1 MVPCYNKRHMQT
13 PDISA
18 LRTTC
23 DEIIGEERLIEFLK
37 SRHTVKHYIGIE
49 TSGVLHLGHGIM
61 VMRVIKELQALGVEC
76 HLFMADWHAWINDKL
91 GGDLAFM
98 KSTAIPLFK
107 ELFHAAALVTGVDF
121 EKLTFVNASDK
132 VDNSDY
138 WATVIDVARN
148 TTLARI
154 QRSIDIMGRKEGET
168 ADFAKLIYPA
178 MQAADLF
185 YMGMHIAHGG
195 SDQRKAY
202 VISIDVAD
210 HLKFSPL
217 MLGDKRVKPVV
228 LCGHFL
234 QGLTPPAKEMLEKE
248 KLTYEEMA
256 DVKMSKSKPNSAVF
270 LDDSPEIISSKI
282 KKAYCP
288 EGEIRLNPILDWAK
302 NICLDLGDR
311 TLSVTRKAEW
321 GGDVTYRDYAT
332 LESDFVAKKL
342 HPMDLKAAVAASL
355 IAILEPART
364 YLANPEVRALQA
376 AVTAKV
382 TR

>member
-1 MVPCYNKRHMQT
+1 MTNPK
-13 PDISA
+13 DLSK
-18 LRTTC
+18 LKFTC
-23 DEIIGEERLIEFLK
+23 DEVIGEERLLQFVTSGK
-37 SRHTVKHYIGIE
+37 KVNHYIGFE

-61 VMRVIKELQALGVEC
+61 VMRVIKELQDLGVNC
-76 HLFMADWHAWINDKL
+76 HMFMADWHAWINDKL
-91 GGDLAFM
+91 GGDLEFM

-107 ELFHAAALVTGVDF
+107 ELFHAAAIVVGVDF
-121 EKLTFVNASDK
+121 EQLKFMNASDN
-132 VDNSDY
+132 VDDGKY

-148 TTLARI
+148 TTLARV

-178 MQAADLF
+178 MQAADVF

-195 SDQRKAY
+195 TDQRKAY

-228 LCGHFL
+228 LCSHFL
-234 QGLTPPAKEMLEKE
+234 QGLTPPAKEMIEKE

-256 DVKMSKSKPNSAVF
+256 DIKMSKSKPMSAVF
-270 LDDSPEIISSKI
+270 LDDSESVIKEKI

-288 EGEIRLNPILDWAK
+288 EGEVRLNPILDWAK
-302 NICLDLGDR
+302 HICLSLGDKK
-311 TLSVTRKAEW
+311 LEIVRKEEW
-321 GGDVTYRDYAT
+321 GGGVTYTDYQT

-342 HPMDLKAAVAASL
+342 HPMDLKDAVSRSL
-355 IAILEPART
+355 ITLLEPARN
-364 YLANPEVRALQA
+364 YLSNPEIKRMQEEV
-376 AVTAKV
+376 AKRV

>member
-1 MVPCYNKRHMQT
+1 MTNSK
-13 PDISA
+13 DLSK
-18 LRTTC
+18 LKFTC
-23 DEIIGEERLIEFLK
+23 DEVIGEERLLQFVTSGEK
-37 SRHTVKHYIGIE
+37 VNHYIGFE

-61 VMRVIKELQALGVEC
+61 VMRVIKELQDLGVNC
-76 HLFMADWHAWINDKL
+76 HMFMADWHAWINDKL
-91 GGDLAFM
+91 GGDLEFM

-107 ELFHAAALVTGVDF
+107 ELFHAAAIVVEVDF
-121 EKLTFVNASDK
+121 EKLKFMNASDN
-132 VDNSDY
+132 VDDGKY

-148 TTLARI
+148 TTLARV

-178 MQAADLF
+178 MQAADVF

-195 SDQRKAY
+195 TDQRKAY

-217 MLGDKRVKPVV
+217 MLGGKRVKPVV
-228 LCGHFL
+228 LCSHFL

-256 DVKMSKSKPNSAVF
+256 DIKMSKSKPMSAVF
-270 LDDSPEIISSKI
+270 LDDPESVIKEKI

-288 EGEIRLNPILDWAK
+288 EGEVRLNPILDWAK
-302 NICLDLGDR
+302 HICLSLGDKK
-311 TLSVTRKAEW
+311 LEIKRKEEW
-321 GGDVTYRDYAT
+321 GGDATYTDYQV

-342 HPMDLKAAVAASL
+342 HPMDLKDAVSRSL
-355 IAILEPART
+355 ISILEPARN
-364 YLANPEVRALQA
+364 YLSNPEIKKMQDEV
-376 AVTAKV
+376 AKRV

>member
-1 MVPCYNKRHMQT
+1 MTNI
-13 PDISA
+13 DISK
-18 LRTTC
+18 LKSTC
-23 DEIIGEERLIEFLK
+23 DEIIGEERLIEFLG
-37 SRHTVKHYIGIE
+37 SGHTVKHYIGFE

-76 HLFMADWHAWINDKL
+76 NMLMADWHAWINDKL

-107 ELFHAAALVTGVDF
+107 ELFHGAALVVGVDF
-121 EKLTFVNASDK
+121 DKLTFINASDK

-178 MQAADLF
+178 MQAADVF
-185 YMGMHIAHGG
+185 YLGMHIAHGG
-195 SDQRKAY
+195 TDQRKAY

-210 HLKFSPL
+210 HLKHSPL
-217 MLGDKRVKPVV
+217 MLGGKRVKPVV
-228 LCGHFL
+228 LCSHFL
-234 QGLTPPAKEMLEKE
+234 QGLTPPAKEMIEKD

-256 DVKMSKSKPNSAVF
+256 DIKMSKSRPMSAVF
-270 LDDSPEIISSKI
+270 LDDSPQIIAEKI

-288 EGEIRLNPILDWAK
+288 EGVTRLNPILDWAK
-302 NICLDLGDR
+302 NISLALASKK
-311 TLSVTRKAEW
+311 LEVKRKMEW
-321 GGDVTYRDYAT
+321 GGNVTYTDFET
-332 LESDFVAKKL
+332 LERDFVEKKL
-342 HPMDLKAAVAASL
+342 HPMDLKNAMAIS
-355 IAILEPART
+355 IAEILAPARD
-364 YLANPEVRALQA
+364 YLSSPTIKEMQEKVAK
-376 AVTAKV
+376 KV

>member
-1 MVPCYNKRHMQT
+1 
-13 PDISA
+13 
-18 LRTTC
+18 
-23 DEIIGEERLIEFLK
+23 
-37 SRHTVKHYIGIE
+37 
-49 TSGVLHLGHGIM
+49 VLHLGHGIM
-61 VMRVIKELQALGVEC
+61 VMRVIKELQDLGVNC
-76 HLFMADWHAWINDKL
+76 HMFMADWHAWINDKL
-91 GGDLAFM
+91 GGDLEFM

-107 ELFHAAALVTGVDF
+107 ELFHAAAIVVGVDF
-121 EKLTFVNASDK
+121 EQLKFMNASDN
-132 VDNSDY
+132 VDDGKY

-148 TTLARI
+148 TTLARV

-178 MQAADLF
+178 MQAADVF

-195 SDQRKAY
+195 TDQRKAY

-228 LCGHFL
+228 LCSHFL
-234 QGLTPPAKEMLEKE
+234 QGLTPPAKEMIEKE

-256 DVKMSKSKPNSAVF
+256 DIKMSKSKPMSAVF
-270 LDDSPEIISSKI
+270 LDDSESVIKEKI

-288 EGEIRLNPILDWAK
+288 EGEVRLNPILDWAK
-302 NICLDLGDR
+302 HICLSLGDKK
-311 TLSVTRKAEW
+311 LEIVRKEEW
-321 GGDVTYRDYAT
+321 GGWVTYTDYQT

-342 HPMDLKAAVAASL
+342 HPMDLKDAVSRSL
-355 IAILEPART
+355 ITLLEPARN
-364 YLANPEVRALQA
+364 YLSNPEIKRMQEEV
-376 AVTAKV
+376 AKRV